1 MLCCN
6 AARAQGTGHATS
18 SSFIAGLDSIV
29 EKLLPRGGDVGIA
42 VYDLTANSSVYRYR
56 ADRNCRPAS
65 TMKLLTAIA
74 VLSLPDSDE
83 PFRTE
88 VWHTGSINDSIL
100 HGDLYVVGGFD
111 PEFDEEDMDALVG
124 AVAALPVKKIEG
136 RILGD
141 VSMKDSLYFGNGWLW
156 DDNPES
162 YQPYLSPLMLNK
174 GVVHVTATPNA
185 AGTKAT
191 VEATPRSTYYSVVNN
206 TVSRSPQAGTFKLT
220 RDWMHDGNTLTVS
233 GNVASRRSTDIN
245 VYSSADM
252 FMHTFVDKLQLAG
265 IELAG
270 NYGFDTL
277 SPDAQPVAVC
287 ETSMKDVLEQMMKES
302 DNLNAEAMLYRIAA
316 RKSGT
321 KYACADDGL
330 EVVRGI
336 VRSMG
341 LNPRDY
347 KMADGCGLSMYDY
360 LSPDL
365 LVAFLKYAYADKNI
379 YDRLYP
385 SLPIGG
391 VDGTLKYRMRSGT
404 PSYRRVHAKTGTYTG
419 ISCLAGYLTTRSGN
433 LIAFSI
439 MNQNQ
444 TAARDARTLQD
455 AVCDFIVAEY

>member
-6 AARAQGTGHATS
+6 AARAQGTGHAA
-18 SSFIAGLDSIV
+18 SSFIAGLDSVV
-29 EKLLPRGGDVGIA
+29 ERLLPRGGDVGIA
-42 VYDLTANSSVYRYR
+42 VYDLTADSSVYRYR

-65 TMKLLTAIA
+65 TMKLVTAIA
-74 VLSLPDSDE
+74 ALSLPGCDE

-111 PEFDEEDMDALVG
+111 PEFDEEDMDALVS

-141 VSMKDSLYFGNGWLW
+141 VSMKDSLYFGSGWLW
-156 DDNPES
+156 DDNPAA

-174 GVVHVTATPNA
+174 GVVHITATPNA
-185 AGTKAT
+185 AGLKAT

-206 TVSRSPQAGTFKLT
+206 AVSRSPQAGTFKLT
-220 RDWMHDGNTLTVS
+220 RDWMHNGNTLTVS
-233 GNVASRRSTDIN
+233 GNVASRRSADIN
-245 VYSSADM
+245 VHSSADM
-252 FMHTFVDKLQLAG
+252 FMHTFVERLRLAG
-265 IELAG
+265 IECDGSYA
-270 NYGFDTL
+270 FDVMGL
-277 SPDAQPVAVC
+277 NAQLVAVC
-287 ETSMKDVLEQMMKES
+287 ETSVKDVLEQMMKES
-302 DNLNAEAMLYRIAA
+302 DNLNAEAMLYRMAA
-316 RKSGT
+316 QKGGA

-330 EVVRGI
+330 EVARGL

-347 KMADGCGLSMYDY
+347 RMADGCGLSMYDY

-391 VDGTLKYRMRSGT
+391 VDGTLEYRMRSGT

-419 ISCLAGYLTTRSGN
+419 ISCLAGYLTTRSGK

-444 TAARDARTLQD
+444 TVARDARTLQD
-455 AVCDFIVAEY
+455 AVCDFIVTGY

>member
-6 AARAQGTGHATS
+6 AVRAQGTEYAV
-18 SSFIAGLDSIV
+18 SSFTAGLDSV
-29 EKLLPRGGDVGIA
+29 VDRLLPRGGNVGIA
-42 VYDLTANSSVYRYR
+42 VYDLTADLPVYRHR

-65 TMKLLTAIA
+65 TMKLVTAIA
-74 VLSLPDSDE
+74 ALSLPRSDE

-88 VWHTGSINDSIL
+88 IWHTGSINDSIL

-111 PEFDEEDMDALVG
+111 PEFDEEDMDAMIG

-141 VSMKDSLYFGNGWLW
+141 VSMKDSLYFGSGWLW

-174 GVVHVTATPNA
+174 GVVHITVTPNA

-206 TVSRSPQAGTFKLT
+206 TVSRSPQAGIFKLT
-220 RDWMHDGNTLTVS
+220 RDWMHNRNELTVS
-233 GNVASRRSTDIN
+233 GNVTSRRSADIN
-245 VYSSADM
+245 VHSSADM

-265 IELAG
+265 IECDG
-270 NYGFDTL
+270 SYGFDTL
-277 SPDAQPVAVC
+277 GVDAQPVAVC
-287 ETSMKDVLEQMMKES
+287 ETSMKDVLERMMKES
-302 DNLNAEAMLYRIAA
+302 DNLNAEAMLYRMAA
-316 RKSGT
+316 QKSGA

-330 EVVRGI
+330 EVARGI
-336 VRSMG
+336 VRSVG

-365 LVAFLKYAYADKNI
+365 LVAFLKYAYADKSI

-391 VDGTLKYRMRSGT
+391 VDGTLEYRMRSGT

-419 ISCLAGYLTTRSGN
+419 ISCLAGYLTTRSGK

-444 TAARDARTLQD
+444 TVARDARTLQD
-455 AVCDFIVAEY
+455 SVCDYIVRHY